1 MISLKPN
8 AALILGAT
16 AALFASSVAV
26 GGAFPVRSSSQAS
39 PRAALGAG
47 SGHVVW
53 NKGRRIVVGSAAAKA
68 RAMQR
73 MLPDDFVLPT
83 NPMYVADPSLNAVVI
98 YDMVPIGNQ
107 YPVAILSGPNTQLN
121 GPSSAAE
128 GYDQPCSGGYDAV
141 HCTNYLYVSNAGN
154 GTVTVYHQAIGQPPL
169 GIGNQAPSSVFWN
182 GSCSPSFGFGGG
194 IFHLKP
200 TVGDANNGGNGYVAI
215 PDSSTIQLYAQQSVN
230 SVCWYAYATNPAYT
244 SATGISA
251 QGALPKVNLFN
262 ANSDTVTRTSFI
274 DATTFAFLGPVWT
287 VGTGAATQGT
297 AFDGGEP
304 AGGYLWVSTVHNGN
318 FPSDGLWMCK
328 YNAFNAAGCNAGTPT
343 IYGSATLL
351 NYPAYIKASSA
362 YHRLYVPNINSGIV
376 TSYREAWTG
385 NHAPLTVYHNLV
397 TPFGV
402 ALTGE

>member
-1 MISLKPN
+1 MTSLKPN

-53 NKGRRIVVGSAAAKA
+53 IKGRRIVVGSAAAKA

-83 NPMYVADPSLNAVVI
+83 NAVVI

-154 GTVTVYHQAIGQPPL
+154 GTVTLYHQAIGQRASDDGPHGL
-169 GIGNQAPSSVFWN
+169 TQ
-182 GSCSPSFGFGGG
+182 GGEC
-194 IFHLKP
+194 L
-200 TVGDANNGGNGYVAI
+200 GNGFQ
-215 PDSSTIQLYAQQSVN
+215 PD
-230 SVCWYAYATNPAYT
+230 
-244 SATGISA
+244 
-251 QGALPKVNLFN
+251 
-262 ANSDTVTRTSFI
+262 R
-274 DATTFAFLGPVWT
+274 FLRHDHRYFR
-287 VGTGAATQGT
+287 VG
-297 AFDGGEP
+297 
-304 AGGYLWVSTVHNGN
+304 
-318 FPSDGLWMCK
+318 
-328 YNAFNAAGCNAGTPT
+328 
-343 IYGSATLL
+343 
-351 NYPAYIKASSA
+351 
-362 YHRLYVPNINSGIV
+362 R
-376 TSYREAWTG
+376 
-385 NHAPLTVYHNLV
+385 
-397 TPFGV
+397 
-402 ALTGE
+402 